1 MRVNPNYLSNAVTA
15 LDTAQT
21 QEQTLTAELSSGVR
35 VNKLS
40 DDPTAAGENVQL
52 LNEIQQDDT
61 FTQTSNLA
69 QGQLQVT
76 DSTLGS
82 VVTQLT
88 QAISLVT
95 QGNNGTESTTD
106 RISIA
111 NQLVGIRD
119 EVLSLGNTSY
129 MGQYIFSG
137 SKTTTE
143 PFTLDNSTT
152 PATATYNGDSNVST
166 VVTPNGQSIQMN
178 LPGSQIFGSGAS
190 GVLATLNQAISDF
203 QAGNTSSADLTDITN
218 SLNTVS
224 QQRVTLDNSL
234 SRLTAAESAVS
245 SEQAQL
251 QSSQTNLMQADVGVI
266 STQLSTA
273 ESQVAALSSVISQL
287 GKSTLFSYI
296 Q

>member
-1 MRVNPNYLSNAVTA
+1 
-15 LDTAQT
+15 
-21 QEQTLTAELSSGVR
+21 
-35 VNKLS
+35 
-40 DDPTAAGENVQL
+40 
-52 LNEIQQDDT
+52 
-61 FTQTSNLA
+61 
-69 QGQLQVT
+69 LQVT